1 MNIENFIW
9 GICDDVLRGLFKQH
23 EYGDIILP
31 FLVLRRLDCVQEEH
45 KNEVVKLYNELK
57 ENFDDPSNI
66 IHTKLNI
73 NFSNHSRYD
82 LKKLVNEPSK
92 LNENLYEYL
101 RSFSPNVQEIIQNFG
116 LMQQIELLEENDLI
130 YILIEK
136 FSEVDLHPSK
146 VDNHLMGSI
155 FEELLR
161 KFSEMSNE
169 TSGEHYT
176 PRDIVNLLVSL
187 VFSPEKDELSKPNKI
202 VSVYDPCCGTGGM
215 LTVGKDWIQKN
226 VSKKVEVNMFGQE
239 LNPQTFAIC
248 KSDFLI
254 TNEQPEN
261 IKLGSTL
268 SRDGYKDTNRKFDYM
283 ICNPP
288 YGVSWKKDEKYVK
301 NESKESDGRFSLG
314 TPRISDGQLLFLQH
328 MISKMEPSGSRIGV
342 VFNGSPLFTGD
353 AGSGE
358 SEIRKWIIENDLLE
372 TIVQIPDSLFFNTG
386 ISTYIW
392 IITNKKKQE
401 RVGKVQLID
410 GSKFFEIL
418 RKKLGDKR
426 KVVSEENLKQIINV
440 YLEFKESNISKIYE
454 NSYFGY
460 TKVQVEQPT
469 IENGLTKKLKNG
481 EPKPNLK
488 LRDHERIPLSKS
500 INEYFEV
507 EVKHYLRKSWLD
519 RTKDKI
525 GYEINFV
532 KEFFN
537 YVPLKPS
544 RLIKESLINLDDEI
558 KSHLQELDK

>member
-146 VDNHLMGSI
+146 VDNHLMGTI